1 MSKKGKKD
9 LRRSISRRGLLLAGG
24 QLALTGL
31 LAGRLYQIQVA
42 QSSRYKGLSDR
53 NQFDT
58 RVVSPRRGRLYDRNM
73 RLLAGN
79 AESFQLRVTPLFVE
93 DL

>member
-1 MSKKGKKD
+1 MSKKGKKTSGAPSAAAVCCWPVD
-9 LRRSISRRGLLLAGG
+9 SL
-24 QLALTGL
+24 LTGL
-31 LAGRLYQIQVA
+31 LAGRVYQIQVA
-42 QSSRYKGLSDR
+42 QSSRYQGLSDR

-79 AESFQLRVTPLFVE
+79 AESFQLRSHRFL
-93 DL
+93 LMI